1 MITTNHVNYD
11 PHTQDRLLI
20 VGAKWAP
27 VGLVDQV
34 QRRLSNWSVSIS
46 DTYLKGIAEVA
57 RQPVQAVLVY
67 VEPSQAQLSNA
78 VTGLR
83 DAAGC
88 EAKVVLCCRVPAE
101 PAARQAMTGGAD
113 DYLLFPFFGA
123 ELEQALGI
131 ESDCGEATGDMTIP
145 TTNSIVEPLMHL
157 ADLFAN
163 LSDSPKSLLNQAAG
177 LVKEALGATGVM
189 LVVDGA
195 MATAGE
201 AVTKPVLSV
210 PLNHGDEAGPM
221 GQIALSARID
231 GAYTPDDMEAL
242 TQYARII
249 RQVIATASQQRHWQ
263 RLAVTDQCSGL
274 PNRRYLYERL
284 DAILLEATTKR
295 FPVTVL
301 LFDVDDFKGYNDKFG
316 HDAGDTVIKIVGEL
330 FRKNSRDQDIVT
342 RYGGDEFAVVF
353 WDADGSREA
362 GSSQLQHAHAVL
374 DRFKESLRNVDIP
387 NVTEKGGGKITISG
401 GLATYPW
408 DGNTRVELLK
418 KADDA
423 LLAAKRAG
431 KNRVFVIGQSDD
443 KATT

>member
-1 MITTNHVNYD
+1 MISTNHTNYD
-11 PHTQDRLLI
+11 PHTRDRLLI
-20 VGAKWAP
+20 VGAQWAP
-27 VGLVDQV
+27 TGLVNQV

-46 DTYLKGIAEVA
+46 DTYLKGIADVA

-67 VEPSQAQLSNA
+67 VEPSQTRLPQA

-83 DAAGC
+83 DAAGGDV
-88 EAKVVLCCRVPAE
+88 KVVLCCHVPAE
-101 PAARQAMTGGAD
+101 PAARQAMAGGAD
-113 DYLLFPFFGA
+113 DYLIFPFYGI

-131 ESDCGEATGDMTIP
+131 KPDCEEIVDDV
-145 TTNSIVEPLMHL
+145 TTPAVTAKAKPLRHV
-157 ADLFAN
+157 ADLFSC
-163 LSDSPKSLLNQAAG
+163 LSDSPKTLLNQAAS

-189 LVVDGA
+189 VVVDGA
-195 MATAGE
+195 IATAGE
-201 AVTKPVLSV
+201 TVSKPVLSV
-210 PLNHGDEAGPM
+210 PLNDGTESGPM
-221 GQIALSARID
+221 GQIALSTRID
-231 GAYTPDDMEAL
+231 GAFTPDDVESL

-249 RQVIATASQQRHWQ
+249 RDVISIASQQRHWQ
-263 RLAVTDQCSGL
+263 RLAITDQCSGL

-284 DAILLEATTKR
+284 DEILLEASTKR

-301 LFDVDDFKGYNDKFG
+301 LFDVDNFKGYNDTFG
-316 HDAGDTVIKIVGEL
+316 HDAGDKVIKVVGEL
-330 FRKNSRDQDIVT
+330 FRRNSRDQDVVT

-353 WDADGSREA
+353 WDAEGAREA

-408 DGNTRVELLK
+408 DGNTRDELLK

-431 KNRVFVIGQSDD
+431 KNRVFVIGQAEGDTS
-443 KATT
+443 A